1 MKRAAWTAGAILA
14 WVVAAGRPLGAAPQP
29 GPAAKPEAAAQ
40 ASALA
45 WLALV
50 DEAKYDESWEEV
62 AAYLRKALPKD
73 KWRQD
78 LGAAREPLGK
88 LVSRKLKSAQYSEHL
103 PGAPDGRY
111 VVIQY
116 DTVFEKKARAVETV
130 TPMLDRD
137 GAWRVTGYFIN

>member
-1 MKRAAWTAGAILA
+1 MTKRAWAGA
-14 WVVAAGRPLGAAPQP
+14 VVACTLTAAVP
-29 GPAAKPEAAAQ
+29 PAAADKAEEAAR

-50 DEAKYDESWEEV
+50 DEAKYNESWEEA

-73 KWRQD
+73 RWSQD
-78 LGAAREPLGK
+78 LGAARGPLGK
-88 LVSRKLKSAQYSEHL
+88 LVSRKLKSAQATEHL

-111 VVIQY
+111 VVFQF
-116 DTVFEKKARAVETV
+116 DTVFEKKAQAVETV
-130 TPMLDRD
+130 TPMLDHD